1 MSRCVAILAA
11 VLFSSSLASASVN
24 DAGVNLGAGEIDRKV
39 EELLKK
45 SLNDVNAFTSEYL
58 ISNGLKVK
66 LDLRF
71 GVNFIMR
78 STFDTYDPVLT
89 F

>member
-1 MSRCVAILAA
+1 MSRCVALLAA
-11 VLFSSSLASASVN
+11 VLLTSSLASASVN
-24 DAGVNLGAGEIDRKV
+24 DAGVNLGAGGEIDRKV

-66 LDLRF
+66 LASEL
-71 GVNFIMR
+71 G
-78 STFDTYDPVLT
+78 
-89 F
+89 

>member
-1 MSRCVAILAA
+1 MSRCVALFAA
-11 VLFSSSLASASVN
+11 VLFTSSLAYASVN

-66 LDLRF
+66 SS
-71 GVNFIMR
+71 G
-78 STFDTYDPVLT
+78 
-89 F
+89 

>member
-1 MSRCVAILAA
+1 MSRCVALLAA
-11 VLFSSSLASASVN
+11 VLFTSSLASASVN

-45 SLNDVNAFTSEYL
+45 SLHDVNAFTSEYL

-66 LDLRF
+66 LASEL
-71 GVNFIMR
+71 GGI
-78 STFDTYDPVLT
+78 SS
-89 F
+89 

>member
-1 MSRCVAILAA
+1 MSRCLAIFAA
-11 VLFSSSLASASVN
+11 VLFSLASASVE
-24 DAGVNLGAGEIDRKV
+24 DAGVNFGAGEIDRKV

-66 LDLRF
+66 TS
-71 GVNFIMR
+71 G
-78 STFDTYDPVLT
+78 
-89 F
+89 